1 MAETLVEK
9 PTTKE
14 NIYGIT
20 PEMRKEYRLK
30 LEQMIREQNIKSFS
44 AKDFDF
50 PKDEETQ
57 AKIRAEV
64 DEFLLMREQWREEDR
79 KMSKEREDLWR

>member
-1 MAETLVEK
+1 MAETLVEEK
-9 PTTKE
+9 AVKE
-14 NIYGIT
+14 T
-20 PEMRKEYRLK
+20 PKARLER
-30 LEQMIREQNIKSFS
+30 LLRENNIKVFT

-64 DEFLLMREQWREEDR
+64 DEFLQMLEEDR
-79 KMSKEREDLWR
+79 KFSLERDKLRL

>member
-64 DEFLLMREQWREEDR
+64 DEFLNNGAR
-79 KMSKEREDLWR
+79 KIEKCRKSVKIYGGNR

>member
-1 MAETLVEK
+1 MAETLVKEK
-9 PTTKE
+9 VAK

-20 PEMRKEYRLK
+20 PEMREEYRLK
-30 LEQMIREQNIKSFS
+30 LEQLIRESNVKPFS

-64 DEFLLMREQWREEDR
+64 DEFLQIHEQWR
-79 KMSKEREDLWR
+79 KEKIELC

>member
-1 MAETLVEK
+1 MAETLIEEK
-9 PTTKE
+9 IAEEKGVKNSPKARLEKFLRE
-14 NIYGIT
+14 NNVKVFT
-20 PEMRKEYRLK
+20 
-30 LEQMIREQNIKSFS
+30 

-64 DEFLLMREQWREEDR
+64 DEFLQMREQRREEDR
-79 KMSKEREDLWR
+79 KLSPEREKSWQ

>member
-1 MAETLVEK
+1 MAETLVEEK
-9 PTTKE
+9 IAEEKDVE
-14 NIYGIT
+14 NS
-20 PEMRKEYRLK
+20 PKARLEK
-30 LEQMIREQNIKSFS
+30 LLRENNIKVFT

-64 DEFLLMREQWREEDR
+64 DEFLQMREEWREEDR
-79 KMSKEREDLWR
+79 RLSAEREKSWQ

>member
-1 MAETLVEK
+1 MAETLVEEK
-9 PTTKE
+9 VTE

-20 PEMRKEYRLK
+20 PEMREEYRRK
-30 LEQMIREQNIKSFS
+30 LEQMIQEKNVKVFTE
-44 AKDFDF
+44 KDFDF

-64 DEFLLMREQWREEDR
+64 DEFLRMIEEDKKLSLER
-79 KMSKEREDLWR
+79 KEPWR

>member
-1 MAETLVEK
+1 MAETLVEEK
-9 PTTKE
+9 VTKKSA
-14 NIYGIT
+14 YGIT
-20 PEMRKEYRLK
+20 PEMREEYRRK
-30 LEQMIREQNIKSFS
+30 LEEMIRENNIKPFS

-64 DEFLLMREQWREEDR
+64 DEFLQMREQWREEDR
-79 KMSKEREDLWR
+79 KLRKDRGKL